1 MADITVEI
9 PTGGILIPLDRYEEL
24 VALEARVNSAVGL
37 IAMDGYISTKELL
50 LILGTELACEKV
62 AEMREEENK
71 RREEMNKK
79 YEDITYDSN

>member
-1 MADITVEI
+1 MVSMADMTVS
-9 PTGGILIPLDRYEEL
+9 IPLDRYEEL
-24 VALEARVNSAVGL
+24 VGLEARVNTAVGV

-71 RREEMNKK
+71 RREELNAE
-79 YEDITYDSN
+79 YEDIAYDND